1 MVPAILA
8 VGPLRDFIRPAMT
21 VLRST
26 QAFRLRRAVEH
37 GLSPRPPHQPPQR
50 RRIDG
55 PLSLGRNGKQPALPF
70 HHNGTRLVLRRAY
83 QSDPRRPIAFRY
95 RANPFSPSACFPK
108 APPRQDRKSDGWGKG
123 WTEELKLGGA
133 RYIKKKK

>member
-1 MVPAILA
+1 
-8 VGPLRDFIRPAMT
+8 MT

-70 HHNGTRLVLRRAY
+70 HHNGTRLVQRPAY
-83 QSDPRRPIAFRY
+83 QSDPRSPLAFRY
-95 RANPFSPSACFPK
+95 RANPFRPSACLPN
-108 APPRQDRKSDGWGKG
+108 ATPHHHHTPPPPALRPP
-123 WTEELKLGGA
+123 LA
-133 RYIKKKK
+133 RSSPNTPPPPHHP